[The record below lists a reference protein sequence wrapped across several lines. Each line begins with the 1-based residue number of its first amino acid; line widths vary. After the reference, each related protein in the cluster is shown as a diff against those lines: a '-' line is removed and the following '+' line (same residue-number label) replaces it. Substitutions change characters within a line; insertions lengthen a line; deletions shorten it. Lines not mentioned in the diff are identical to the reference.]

1 MKTNYTNLNSNEISI
16 SNYCVKE
23 NEHKNTN
30 KTEKLIHSKINLNKT
45 SFNNNCSMVRISLPL
60 KRIKYNNNINNINTK
75 KIKINPKIYLSPN
88 SKSEISY
95 LNHFNNNSIYYSNYK
110 KKNTSSNF
118 RDSKL
123 NTEAKITKMKIIF
136 PEKKIKNT
144 PYMINFQKTNIKLH
158 RKELIEDSKNNDSIY
173 GKNDNFIPTYR
184 FLPNYNTERSI
195 NELSLN
201 TSIKPEITNKKLLKI
216 ISKKDIFNSESNTNI
231 ISQPKNVKKYK
242 DSTNIKNKIKIQ
254 NNPEI
259 INPEEYIKI
268 KKIGEGSFGEIFK
281 VKWIKNNKNYAMKE
295 MRFQNE
301 ENLLALQKKLFFI
314 NDFGKRTNSK
324 GLIKIYG
331 YTFMK
336 KKNDYYFYEIM
347 ELAEKDWEQEIIFR
361 QKYFN
366 YYTEKELFSI
376 TKQLIKVL
384 SLLQQN
390 HITHRDIKLQNI
402 LLVNNKYKL
411 CDFGESRN
419 LNQKGI
425 IVQPVRGSELYMSP
439 ILFLGLN
446 NKLMYVTHNTYK
458 SDMFSLGMCILFA
471 ATLDCEC
478 LYEIRELNNMNEIR
492 DVLKKY
498 LKKRYSDYFI
508 EILLCMLEVKEKRRP
523 DFIQLEKVISS
534 YENMNII
541 NI

>member
-1 MKTNYTNLNSNEISI
+1 
-16 SNYCVKE
+16 
-23 NEHKNTN
+23 
-30 KTEKLIHSKINLNKT
+30 
-45 SFNNNCSMVRISLPL
+45 MVRISLPL
-60 KRIKYNNNINNINTK
+60 KRIKYNNNNINTK

-231 ISQPKNVKKYK
+231 MSQPKNVKKYK

-301 ENLLALQKKLFFI
+301 ENLLSLQKKIIFL

>member
-1 MKTNYTNLNSNEISI
+1 MKTNYTNLNSNEIRI

-23 NEHKNTN
+23 NELKDKN

-60 KRIKYNNNINNINTK
+60 KRIKYNNNNINTK

-231 ISQPKNVKKYK
+231 MSQPKNVKKYK

>member
-23 NEHKNTN
+23 NELKDKN

-231 ISQPKNVKKYK
+231 MSQPKNVKKYK

>member
-23 NEHKNTN
+23 NELKDKN

-231 ISQPKNVKKYK
+231 MSQPKNVKKYK

-301 ENLLALQKKLFFI
+301 ENLLSLQKKIIFL

>member
-23 NEHKNTN
+23 NELKDKN

-75 KIKINPKIYLSPN
+75 KIKIKPKIYLSPN

-144 PYMINFQKTNIKLH
+144 PHMINFQKTNIKLH

-231 ISQPKNVKKYK
+231 MSQPKNVKKYK

-331 YTFMK
+331 YTFIK

>member
-1 MKTNYTNLNSNEISI
+1 MKTNYTNLNSNEIRI

-23 NEHKNTN
+23 NECKDKN

-60 KRIKYNNNINNINTK
+60 KRIKYNNNINTK
-75 KIKINPKIYLSPN
+75 KIKINPQIYLSPN

-231 ISQPKNVKKYK
+231 MSQPKNVKKYK

>member
-1 MKTNYTNLNSNEISI
+1 MKTNYTNLNSNEIRI

-23 NEHKNTN
+23 NELKDKN

-60 KRIKYNNNINNINTK
+60 KRIKYNNNNINTK

-231 ISQPKNVKKYK
+231 MSQPKNVKKYK

-492 DVLKKY
+492 KKKKKY